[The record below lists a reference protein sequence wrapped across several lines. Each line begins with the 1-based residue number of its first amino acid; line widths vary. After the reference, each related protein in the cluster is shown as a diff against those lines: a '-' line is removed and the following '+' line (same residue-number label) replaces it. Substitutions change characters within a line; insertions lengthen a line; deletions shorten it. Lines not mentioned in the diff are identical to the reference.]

1 MKSIKL
7 LLAAMLV
14 FTSIGQAFAI
24 EEVQSSE
31 GRVAIGSV
39 SASGALTLDDLTAEL
54 GHKAQAAG
62 ASSFRV
68 VSAGGRNT
76 LNGVAEL
83 YK

>member
-1 MKSIKL
+1 MQSIKL

-14 FTSIGQAFAI
+14 FTSIGHAFAI
-24 EEVQSSE
+24 EEVQSCE
-31 GRVAIGSV
+31 GRVAMGSV
-39 SASGALTLDDLTAEL
+39 SASGELTLDDLTAAL
-54 GHKAQAAG
+54 SHKAQAAG

-83 YK
+83 YQ